1 MYLFVYGTLKKSSDH
16 AAHGLLDNDC
26 IYQNEGYFYGTL
38 YHLGDY
44 PAAIEIEN
52 SPEKVLGELY
62 SIINAENLFERL
74 DEYEEC
80 NANYP
85 RPHDYLRK
93 TITVYNKQHQPFQA
107 WCYLYNLIAD

>member
-1 MYLFVYGTLKKSSDH
+1 MYLFVYGTLKKSSAH

-26 IYQNEGYFYGTL
+26 TYLGDGYFYGKL
-38 YHLGDY
+38 SNVGEYR
-44 PAAIEIEN
+44 AAIEIQN

-62 SIINAENLFERL
+62 RIMNAENLFERL

-85 RPHDYLRK
+85 KPHDYVRK
-93 TITVYNKQHQPFQA
+93 TITVYDKQHQPFEA
-107 WCYLYNLIAD
+107 WCYLSNLTAD